1 MPGDLAV
8 TNTGRCL
15 TQETISFTY
24 CDCVMDGCSSYQK
37 GVCGDPDLG
46 APNNQCG
53 GPGGNGG
60 PGHSSGDNAGG
71 PDDAYPN
78 CEPRGNVLIVDE
90 NGSNVK

>member
-1 MPGDLAV
+1 
-8 TNTGRCL
+8 
-15 TQETISFTY
+15 
-24 CDCVMDGCSSYQK
+24 MDGCSSYQK